1 MKRLIILGEPG
12 LFKIVGAAQRSNEI
26 DKLGGYCD
34 MFGDYLMCVCVCVLP
49 KLALFKWIQ
58 SI

>member
-34 MFGDYLMCVCVCVLP
+34 MFGDYLMCVCVCVCVCCLN
-49 KLALFKWIQ
+49 
-58 SI
+58 